1 VATSILTSVKKTLG
15 LEEADTSFDADI
27 LVFINSTFSTLHQ
40 LGVGPENGFQIE
52 DKVVTWDAFLGTD
65 PRLNNVKA
73 YMHLKVRMLFDPP
86 TTSFAIDAMNQ
97 IAKET
102 EWRISERREE
112 ATWVDPESEIPPS
125 GGGILDGG
133 QP

>member
-1 VATSILTSVKKTLG
+1 MTASILTSVKKNLG
-15 LEEADTSFDADI
+15 LEEADTSFDVDI
-27 LVFINSTFSTLHQ
+27 TMYINSTFSTLHQ

-52 DKVVTWDAFLGTD
+52 DKTATWDALLGTD

-73 YMHLKVRMLFDPP
+73 FVYLKVRQIFDPP
-86 TTSFAIDAMNQ
+86 ATSFAIESFER
-97 IAKET
+97 IAREL

-112 ATWVDPESEIPPS
+112 TTWVDPDPDLPS
-125 GGGILDGG
+125 DGGILDGG